1 MEQKTIKISRKKLT
15 WAVIILIIVGLWWA
29 YQEPRYG
36 ILPTMMEGGYG
47 VSDSVSSPASSPGAP
62 MMEKVGTMIYP
73 DYYRQN
79 PDITDTR
86 QFLKTNYSA
95 DIKTRDVKD
104 MIRDIK
110 GIVLS
115 TEGRI
120 DSIQESEKYSYVGFV
135 VPKNQFNAFRDEIE
149 SLTYKK
155 LIKVNV
161 SSENLLGQKQSIE
174 EQKQN
179 ATSTLANLE
188 KQKRALMIRHNQT
201 LAGMNVELAAL
212 QSQVPYPTEEVL
224 ALQQNIDSENRSYN
238 SQNQNL
244 ANSINQYKALITGI
258 EKQDTQFTNKI
269 ETVNGYISVNWI
281 SYWQMAK
288 TFSPIHP
295 SIILIILVIVL
306 WKVLSRFRVVPKIEL
321 V

>member
-1 MEQKTIKISRKKLT
+1 MEQKTIKISRKKLY
-15 WAVIILIIVGLWWA
+15 WVISILLIVGLWWA
-29 YQEPRYG
+29 YQEPRYE
-36 ILPTMMEGGYG
+36 ILPTMMGGSYG

-104 MIRDIK
+104 VVRDVR
-110 GIVLS
+110 GIVLGA
-115 TEGRI
+115 EGRI

-135 VPKNQFNAFRDEIE
+135 VPKSRFDAFRAEIE
-149 SLTYKK
+149 SLTYEK
-155 LIKVNV
+155 LITINV

-174 EQKQN
+174 EQMQY
-179 ATSTLANLE
+179 ATSTLANLQ
-188 KQKRALMIRHNQT
+188 KQKTALTTRHNQT
-201 LAGMNVELAAL
+201 IASMNAELATL
-212 QSQVPYPTEEVL
+212 QDQVPYPTER
-224 ALQQNIDSENRSYN
+224 ANIIKQNIDNENRSYN

-244 ANSINQYKALITGI
+244 INSIDQYKAIVASI
-258 EKQDTQFTNKI
+258 KKQDTQFANNV
-269 ETVNGYISVNWI
+269 ETVNGYVSINWI
-281 SYWQMAK
+281 SYWQMARVL
-288 TFSPIHP
+288 SPLHP
-295 SIILIILVIVL
+295 SIILIILIIVL
-306 WKVLSRFRVVPKIEL
+306 WKVLSLFRVVPKIEL

>member
-1 MEQKTIKISRKKLT
+1 MEQKTIKVSRKKLN
-15 WAVIILIIVGLWWA
+15 WAVIILIIVGLWLA
-29 YQEPRYG
+29 YQKPRYE
-36 ILPTMMEGGYG
+36 ILPIMMGGGYG

-110 GIVLS
+110 GIVRDVG
-115 TEGRI
+115 GRI
-120 DSIQESEKYSYVGFV
+120 DSIQESEKYSYIGFA
-135 VPKNQFNAFRDEIE
+135 VPKSQFDAFRDEIE

-155 LIKVNV
+155 LTIINI

-174 EQKQN
+174 EQMQY
-179 ATSTLANLE
+179 ATSTLADLQ
-188 KQKRALMIRHNQT
+188 KQKTALAARHNQT
-201 LAGMNVELAAL
+201 LASLNAELAAL
-212 QSQVPYPTEEVL
+212 QNQVPYPTEQAL
-224 ALQQNIDSENRSYN
+224 AIQQNIDSENKSYN

-244 ANSINQYKALITGI
+244 TNSINQYKALITGI
-258 EKQDTQFTNKI
+258 EKQDTQFANNI
-269 ETVNGYISVNWI
+269 ETVSGYISVNWI
-281 SYWQMAK
+281 SYWRVIK
-288 TFSPIHP
+288 IFSPIHP
-295 SIILIILVIVL
+295 SIILIVLAIVL
-306 WKVLSRFRVVPKIEL
+306 WKVLGRFGIVPKIEL

>member
-1 MEQKTIKISRKKLT
+1 MEQKTIKIARKKLV

-29 YQEPRYG
+29 YQKPRYE
-36 ILPTMMEGGYG
+36 ISPTMMEGSG
-47 VSDSVSSPASSPGAP
+47 VSDTVEKSD
-62 MMEKVGTMIYP
+62 MMYP

-79 PDITDTR
+79 LDITDTR

-104 MIRDIK
+104 MIRDIR
-110 GIVLS
+110 GIVLG

-120 DSIQESEKYSYVGFV
+120 DSIQESEKYSYIGFV
-135 VPKNQFNAFRDEIE
+135 VPKNKFDAFRDEIE

-155 LIKVNV
+155 FITVNV

-174 EQKQN
+174 EQMQN

-188 KQKRALMIRHNQT
+188 KQKRALITRHNQT
-201 LAGMNVELAAL
+201 LASLNAQLAAL
-212 QSQVPYPTEEVL
+212 QNQVPYPTEQAL
-224 ALQQNIDSENRSYN
+224 AIQQNIDSENKSYN

-244 ANSINQYKALITGI
+244 TNSINQYKALITGI
-258 EKQDTQFTNKI
+258 EKQDTQFANNI
-269 ETVNGYISVNWI
+269 ETVNGYVSVNWI
-281 SYWQMAK
+281 SYWQMARIL
-288 TFSPIHP
+288 SPIHP
-295 SIILIILVIVL
+295 SIIFIILMLVL
-306 WKVLSRFRVVPKIEL
+306 WKVLSFSRVVPKIEL